1 MTQDTASGYDL
12 LLATFS
18 ADPTEAGQ
26 LLQLQR
32 EKLVFFFDCKGIGIT
47 EAERLSD
54 AVLDVVLKRLQN
66 GEKIQKIRAFL
77 NQTAQYVWLN
87 YYREMKRTRE
97 LFREYE
103 YQVKATPR
111 SSGPDE
117 NSALAGAEC
126 YKDCLARLDPATL
139 ELVTQYTEG
148 SSEIRERLAQK
159 LHMNRSSLTVR
170 INRIRTSLRK
180 CHAECI
186 KKKCLD

>member
-1 MTQDTASGYDL
+1 MTQDTACGYDL

-18 ADPTEAGQ
+18 ADPMEAGQ
-26 LLQLQR
+26 MLQLHR

-54 AVLDVVLKRLQN
+54 AVLDVALKHLQS
-66 GEKIQKIRAFL
+66 GEKIQNIRAFL
-77 NQTAQYVWLN
+77 NQTAHYVWLN
-87 YYREMKRTRE
+87 YYREVKRTRE

-103 YQVKATPR
+103 YQVKATPC

-117 NSALAGAEC
+117 NSALAAGDC
-126 YKDCLARLDPATL
+126 YKTCLARLDPATL
-139 ELVTQYTEG
+139 ELLTQYTGG
-148 SSEIRERLAQK
+148 SSETRERLAHE